1 MILCCLGKGYR
12 LGLFVIPD
20 SLTRGLTLVIRV
32 LYHARLS
39 LTINGVNVLLEH
51 VKESEA
57 FSQTSRLPTANAAP
71 QHANQSS

>member
-1 MILCCLGKGYR
+1 M
-12 LGLFVIPD
+12 
-20 SLTRGLTLVIRV
+20 LVIRV